1 MLFGGIGGLRGG
13 NLQPLMMGIRNYLLQ
28 KENPQIDNFLENLTQ
43 QIENFPNQDS
53 GAMKEPLMQDQPQI
67 LPFYGPADQR
77 FMQKMYE
84 PRNEFNQSQTQGP
97 RAELQNLQMDLGI
110 NPSVEKG
117 LDFLYGK

>member
-28 KENPQIDNFLENLTQ
+28 KENPQIDNFLENLSQ
-43 QIENFPNQDS
+43 QIENFPNQNGGEMIESDVRS
-53 GAMKEPLMQDQPQI
+53 R
-67 LPFYGPADQR
+67 PFYGPDLM

-84 PRNEFNQSQTQGP
+84 PRNEFNQRQTQGQ
-97 RAELQNLQMDLGI
+97 RAELQNLQMNTGL
-110 NPSVEKG
+110 SLEKG